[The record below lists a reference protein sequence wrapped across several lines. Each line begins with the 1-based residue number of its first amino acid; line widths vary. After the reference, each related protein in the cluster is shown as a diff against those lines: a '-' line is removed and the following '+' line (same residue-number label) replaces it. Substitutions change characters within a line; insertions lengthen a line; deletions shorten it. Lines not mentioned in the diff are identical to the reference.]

1 MPACND
7 TVCDEL
13 ARRGAAGDREAIH
26 ALVGNL
32 YDSWVASLRSG
43 WRLRY
48 STDPEDDARDI
59 ALRIFEKIATPT
71 TLQTYVDWC
80 ERHPRMRFCDWM
92 NIVVANETRTFLR
105 LSRNALR
112 NLIYLNSSDSQPS
125 VRPPFTDGYLAKQLA
140 GLFGGMGLLTERQS
154 TALSLWLEGGSFDEV
169 CHELGCTEA
178 EARGL
183 VRAAVA
189 RIRRKFGSVGAAR

>member
-1 MPACND
+1 MSGCDEA
-7 TVCDEL
+7 VCDEL

-32 YDSWVASLRSG
+32 YDSWVISVRSG

-59 ALRIFEKIATPT
+59 ALRIFEKVGTPS
-71 TLQTYVDWC
+71 TLQTYVDWS
-80 ERHPRMRFCDWM
+80 ERHPRMQFRDWM

-112 NLIYLNSSDSQPS
+112 NLIHLNTSDSQPS
-125 VRPPFTDGYLAKQLA
+125 IRPPFTDGYLAKQLA
-140 GLFGGMGLLTERQS
+140 GLVGGAGLLTERQG

-169 CHELGCTEA
+169 RGELGCSEA

-189 RIRRKFGSVGAAR
+189 RLRRKFGNVGTVK